1 VPNLEIIVDGVQCPS
16 ADPRLPDAKVLGIV
30 RDPDGAHA
38 VDILPELVDPQPLI
52 DLIPA
57 ELPVRS
63 ILRFAA
69 SCQESRC
76 GHFAAGKC
84 GLATRIVAQLPEVAD
99 RIARCAIRPRC
110 RWWRQEGIAACRR
123 CPQVLTEPYAPSD
136 TMVLVATP
144 AASGASA

>member
-1 VPNLEIIVDGVQCPS
+1 MPNIEIIVDGVQCPS

-30 RDPDGAHA
+30 RDAEAA
-38 VDILPELVDPQPLI
+38 VAVEILPELVDPQPLI

-63 ILRFAA
+63 ILRFAG

-76 GHFAAGKC
+76 AHFGAGKC
-84 GLATRIVAQLPEVAD
+84 GLATRVVAQMPEVVD

-123 CPQVLTEPYAPSD
+123 CPQVLTEPLAPTD
-136 TMVLVATP
+136 LMVSVATP
-144 AASGASA
+144 SASGASA